1 MTAPPAPEY
10 IHLVLVMCSSVL
22 ALGTVKSPYL
32 HPVEVL
38 EQLLVGDPL
47 LLVFSVDR
55 SLLSLKATHGSG
67 WGGEQS
73 PARSSIFHLVH
84 LVCRVLS
91 SGFHTMPS
99 NFYFSSTKK
108 VQRKH

>member
-55 SLLSLKATHGSG
+55 SLLGLKATHGSG

-73 PARSSIFHLVH
+73 VTGPFVNISSSSSSL
-84 LVCRVLS
+84 LS
-91 SGFHTMPS
+91 YNTD
-99 NFYFSSTKK
+99 
-108 VQRKH
+108 